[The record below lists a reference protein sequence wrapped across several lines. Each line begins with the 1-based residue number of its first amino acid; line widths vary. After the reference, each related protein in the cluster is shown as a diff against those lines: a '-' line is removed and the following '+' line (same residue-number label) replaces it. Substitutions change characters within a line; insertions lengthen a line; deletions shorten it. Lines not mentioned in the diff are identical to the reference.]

1 MLLILSVFLLFILAA
16 LVAMSLRI
24 MRKHFLRS
32 QKIEKRL
39 EKEKTHHSQTKQELN
54 EGTRQWKVS
63 QDILVSKLSYVSDLQ
78 EGGNIF
84 KAPDEKQWKEI
95 REFLEAAD
103 GMFVTRLSTRFPQLK
118 EKDLQ
123 LCMLVRLGL
132 STSVLAAAFYISED
146 SMKKKQLRL
155 KEKLGV
161 SHETSLR
168 KFIEDF

>member
-1 MLLILSVFLLFILAA
+1 M
-16 LVAMSLRI
+16 
-24 MRKHFLRS
+24 
-32 QKIEKRL
+32 
-39 EKEKTHHSQTKQELN
+39 
-54 EGTRQWKVS
+54 EGLTRHPR
-63 QDILVSKLSYVSDLQ
+63 SKLSYVSDLQ